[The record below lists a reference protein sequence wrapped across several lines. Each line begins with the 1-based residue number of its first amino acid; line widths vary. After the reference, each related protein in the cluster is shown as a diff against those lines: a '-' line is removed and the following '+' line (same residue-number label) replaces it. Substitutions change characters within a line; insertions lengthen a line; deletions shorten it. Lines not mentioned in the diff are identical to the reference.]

1 MPGPVSERWKPESP
15 SALQE
20 NQKESKIGLK
30 EKKEKKTQQKK
41 KSKKMIREK
50 EDNCVTRQEVLVENL
65 NEFKGQSKVELF
77 SEKINLIFLLS
88 AVCVPVSNSVSV
100 SIFCHFFF
108 LLCSFSAR

>member
-1 MPGPVSERWKPESP
+1 
-15 SALQE
+15 
-20 NQKESKIGLK
+20 
-30 EKKEKKTQQKK
+30 
-41 KSKKMIREK
+41 MIREK

-108 LLCSFSAR
+108 VVFVFGQVNISNISNITDSISNNQI